1 LGHSQAEKKA
11 NEPKATFS
19 LRQLLLSSVLDNK
32 QSPKEVQKMPETPKL
47 TKFQSFTLHN
57 MKTIEAVSAMEE
69 ENDEKCNILTGKN
82 KNVALFCSKCDQSF
96 RTWSQAAAHVIQ
108 DSGSFSKH
116 LSKSLDQCLVIYST
130 TTNDNKESSKQE
142 QTNSKTSLTS
152 VLRCRKCKFYL
163 PTNSER
169 QLENVLS
176 HVLECAQTSAGA
188 AVGPLEEKRAGHS
201 CAVCGG
207 PSGHLENDC
216 LNYLKTSLALY
227 CNPCMVCKKNMA
239 VNLKQCEKHTKISR
253 DQKLGKCLSIIT
265 NAFDRENH
273 QDSTIEELI
282 VASKQNSKRQH
293 NNNSY
298 YYS

>member
-1 LGHSQAEKKA
+1 M
-11 NEPKATFS
+11 
-19 LRQLLLSSVLDNK
+19 LDF
-32 QSPKEVQKMPETPKL
+32 L
-47 TKFQSFTLHN
+47 
-57 MKTIEAVSAMEE
+57 
-69 ENDEKCNILTGKN
+69 LTGKN

-96 RTWSQAAAHVIQ
+96 RTWSQVAAHVIQ

-130 TTNDNKESSKQE
+130 TTNKSNADSSKQE

-163 PTNSER
+163 PTNSDR

-176 HVLECAQTSAGA
+176 HVHECVQTSADA
-188 AVGPLEEKRAGHS
+188 AGPLEEKRAGHS

-207 PSGHLENDC
+207 PSGHLEKDC

-227 CNPCMVCKKNMA
+227 CNPCMVCKNMA

-273 QDSTIEELI
+273 QDSIEELI
-282 VASKQNSKRQH
+282 VASKQISKRQH

-298 YYS
+298 YY